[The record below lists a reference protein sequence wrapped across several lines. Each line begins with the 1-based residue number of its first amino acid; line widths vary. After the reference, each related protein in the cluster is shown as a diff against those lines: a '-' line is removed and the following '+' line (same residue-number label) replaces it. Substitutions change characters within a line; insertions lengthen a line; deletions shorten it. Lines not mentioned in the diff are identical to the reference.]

1 MFPLQSNNGNTLR
14 WVHMRLKRFLISS
27 MIFTSLAFA
36 QTGGTLPLVNVGDG
50 FGWIT
55 KGETYTFVIAEEQK
69 NLPINLEVY
78 SPGLNLNDYVNGR
91 ATTGYYGDEIYGK
104 DLPFASIITLTGP
117 SGKVFERRYENTLSH
132 TWERLIS
139 TPLPVGTY
147 TLKVTS
153 EGKGK
158 NAYALRLAG
167 GLNLLSDQFTINAR
181 GRPDQYMLAA
191 QLNVPDFMLG
201 REIQLINYDGDG
213 NADLELYADAP
224 DGKRYRLTT
233 SDNGKSATDRFQVTQ
248 DLLGTWSIYA
258 RIPEKPSQYSNAF
271 NLKLT
276 VNNEPFNGIVPPFA
290 TPSGVKLTP
299 TVTVEVVDPQ
309 GKPIPNAGYTLTNN
323 KNWCAVPVLPKSY
336 IPVSS
341 AVVEGKGN
349 VQSNTS
355 VCVEQAPAKVRF
367 VAKLNEGKLKVNAV
381 AVIGQNRVP
390 LNGIPFQVTGNP
402 AGTPINGNGNP
413 PADGNGNPPAD
424 GSSPSG
430 SGTTGQPVTPGGS
443 SSLTART
450 PISISLP
457 PGGYTVIPTEIPGS
471 STFTQTGTV
480 VIEQE
485 NTVTLEYR
493 VNTEVIVST
502 SPDVVDFCG
511 NTSINAIARTL
522 FPYPIK
528 STLSVSL
535 PQGLTANVPTSTTG
549 NLSDGSPLTVSFVA
563 KACANGNV
571 TGTLDLSG
579 LSTTNAVQVRPLSLV
594 ISGIKQENSHV
605 RVKKALS
612 FDGKAYNITL
622 NLSVEKAVKNLS
634 IVDALP
640 KSDTFTTRSNV
651 TSRGVNADLSGN
663 TFRLGN
669 VEPGEYT
676 IQYQIFSDL
685 SPEQLLTMPE
695 IGWE

>member
-1 MFPLQSNNGNTLR
+1 
-14 WVHMRLKRFLISS
+14 MRLKKHLISS
-27 MIFTSLAFA
+27 MIFSSMVAFA

-55 KGETYTFVIAEEQK
+55 KGETYTFVITDAQK
-69 NLPINLEVY
+69 NTPINLEVY

-117 SGKVFERRYENTLSH
+117 NGKVFERRYENTLAH

-139 TPLPVGTY
+139 TPLPAGTY
-147 TLKVTS
+147 TLKVNS

-167 GLNLLSDQFTINAR
+167 GFNLLSDQFTINAR

-201 REIQLINYDGDG
+201 REIQIINYDGDG

-290 TPSGVKLTP
+290 TPTGVKLTP

-309 GKPIPNAGYTLTNN
+309 GRPIPNAGYTLTNN
-323 KNWCAVPVLPKSY
+323 RNWCAVPVLPKSY
-336 IPVSS
+336 IPVGSS
-341 AVVEGKGN
+341 VVEGKGN

-355 VCVEQAPAKVRF
+355 VCVEQAPAKIRF

-390 LNGIPFQVTGNP
+390 LNGIPFQLTANP
-402 AGTPINGNGNP
+402 GGTPINTTPPVDGTPPATENP
-413 PADGNGNPPAD
+413 PADPNTPATST
-424 GSSPSG
+424 SSI
-430 SGTTGQPVTPGGS
+430 
-443 SSLTART
+443 TART

-511 NTSINAIARTL
+511 NTSINAVAKTL

-535 PQGLTANVPTSTTG
+535 PQGITANVPTSTTG

-651 TSRGVNADLSGN
+651 TSRGVNAELSGN